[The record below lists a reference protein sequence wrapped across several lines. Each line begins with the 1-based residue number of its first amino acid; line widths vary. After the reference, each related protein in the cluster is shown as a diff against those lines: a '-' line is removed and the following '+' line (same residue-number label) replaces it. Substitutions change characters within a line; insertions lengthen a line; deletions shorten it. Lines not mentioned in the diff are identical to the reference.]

1 MKHEIY
7 QKEKC
12 FPPVKCLAELHS
24 PVSSDF
30 VSGSINNVSKVLVEK
45 NIIGEYIN
53 VVDKEY
59 MIVEQSDIQPI
70 FGSRSGYFVFV
81 DTAEEG
87 KDKTGYFLRTLDKSE
102 CKKEL
107 EKSKEEQL
115 KLSNKI
121 EILSKFL
128 KEYRL
133 GFDRQLN
140 NKKQQNRGKI

>member
-7 QKEKC
+7 QKENG

-30 VSGSINNVSKVLVEK
+30 VSDSINNVSKVLVEK
-45 NIIGEYIN
+45 NIIGEYLN

-87 KDKTGYFLRTLDKSE
+87 KDKTGYFLRGLDKSE

-107 EKSKEEQL
+107 AKSKEAQL
-115 KLSNKI
+115 RLNKKI

-128 KEYRL
+128 EEYSL
-133 GFDRQLN
+133 DFDRQRN
-140 NKKQQNRGKI
+140 KKKQQEQ

>member
-1 MKHEIY
+1 MKHVIY
-7 QKEKC
+7 QKENV
-12 FPPVKCLAELHS
+12 FPPVKCFEELRS
-24 PVSSDF
+24 PVPSDF
-30 VSGSINNVSKVLVEK
+30 VSGSTKVLVEK

-70 FGSRSGYFVFV
+70 FGSKSCYFVFV

-87 KDKTGYFLRTLDKSE
+87 KDKNGYFLRVLDKSK

-115 KLSNKI
+115 RLSNKI

-133 GFDRQLN
+133 DFDRQLN
-140 NKKQQNRGKI
+140 KKKQQQQ